1 MASLAAPPSIGQRL
15 GTLVLA
21 ASLPAVFL
29 HLRYQPKTTVAL
41 GGTDVTVKLS
51 DIAVALVGA
60 AALAVVVRRGLRPLR
75 PGLPIWIF
83 GAGFLALVLAATFY
97 PLLDD
102 GRFPWRSTL
111 VTAIEFALYAVLAL
125 AAPLLL
131 PRTADVRLVVAVVL
145 AWGTAATVFGSLQ
158 FLGWVH
164 GPDAPLP
171 GDREPSFL
179 GVHDF
184 AALSGAL
191 LCLAFAGIVLGGE
204 RRLALGLAAAAG
216 ALGAV
221 LSGAGAGALGILL
234 AAAAA
239 LLVGRARQILTL
251 RRALAVAGLT
261 LAVLIG
267 VTAQR
272 GDSIA
277 QFARFL
283 GILHKQ
289 QTTTQDVQS
298 YAHRSLLLY
307 VGFRIWEGKP
317 LLGSGFHGSEQ
328 EWVYGPYLDD
338 AHRKFPDEPDYAFPA
353 PAHPWGVQNAYVET
367 LADLGIVGL
376 LLLAGLFA
384 AGLALAGRAALRAPP
399 AAAAVGLVAM
409 LWLIVAGSV
418 WNGLG
423 LYAGLPILG
432 LLWLAFGLAAVAE
445 RERIAFAG

>member
-1 MASLAAPPSIGQRL
+1 MASLAAPPSIGRRL
-15 GTLVLA
+15 GTLLLA
-21 ASLPAVFL
+21 AALPAVFL
-29 HLRYQPKTTVAL
+29 HLRYQPKTTIAL
-41 GGTDVTVKLS
+41 GGTEVTVKLS
-51 DIAVALVGA
+51 DIAVAVVGA
-60 AALAVVVRRGLRPLR
+60 AALWQLVRHGLRPLR

-83 GAGFLALVLAATFY
+83 GGAYLALVLAATFY

-111 VTAIEFALYAVLAL
+111 VTAVEFALYAAVAV

-131 PRTADVRLVVAVVL
+131 LGTDDVRIVAGVVL
-145 AWGTAATVFGSLQ
+145 AWGTAATVFGLLQ
-158 FLGWVH
+158 FVGWVH

-184 AALSGAL
+184 AALSGAVL
-191 LCLAFAGIVLGGE
+191 ALAFAGIVLGGE
-204 RRLALGLAAAAG
+204 RRLVLVVGALAGGIGVVLSGAAAG
-216 ALGAV
+216 ALGIV
-221 LSGAGAGALGILL
+221 L
-234 AAAAA
+234 AAATAT
-239 LLVGRARQILTL
+239 LVARARRSLTV
-251 RRALAVAGLT
+251 RRALTVAGLT
-261 LAVLIG
+261 LAVSVG
-267 VTAQR
+267 VVAQR

-307 VGFRIWEGKP
+307 IGFRIWEGKP
-317 LLGSGFHGSEQ
+317 IFGAGFHGSEQ
-328 EWVYGPYLDD
+328 QWVYGPYLDD
-338 AHRKFPDEPDYAFPA
+338 AHRRFPDEPGYAFPS

-376 LLLAGLFA
+376 VLLTGLFASGLLLAC
-384 AGLALAGRAALRAPP
+384 RAALRAPP
-399 AAAAVGLVAM
+399 AVAAVGLIAA

-445 RERIAFAG
+445 RDRLAFAQ